1 MKMVSWNHIYEL
13 SVRTVPKFS
22 FSSHFNNI
30 RSFKFIFQVL
40 CDILGEGHTR
50 VFIQLVSFSI
60 FSRCP
65 LCLTSS
71 KAHSSASNDFRR
83 HCCGQFEPG
92 LMVSYS
98 ASLVSSGHGTSCSL
112 LGCLHQLERD
122 ILICSVAL

>member
-65 LCLTSS
+65 LYVLRVVKLIHQRPMILEGIVVGSLNQDLWFHTRQALCHPAMVQAVLC
-71 KAHSSASNDFRR
+71 SAACINWNVIF
-83 HCCGQFEPG
+83 
-92 LMVSYS
+92 
-98 ASLVSSGHGTSCSL
+98 
-112 LGCLHQLERD
+112 
-122 ILICSVAL
+122 